1 MHIPLARSVA
11 GWHLQRNERTTNR
24 IVTGVLVV
32 GFLLGMTHAVE
43 ADHLAAV
50 ATLASQSKSVRT
62 SVRAGLLW
70 GLGHMTMLVLVGGV
84 ALMVGTAIPDHLAA
98 LLETIVGVML
108 VALGL
113 DALRR
118 ALRPARG
125 TTGPHT
131 HGFLFGRN
139 HDHVSTHDVV
149 HTHVGDTRWRPFVV
163 GLVHGVA
170 GSAALVVLAAGAV
183 HDAALGLGYVLLF
196 GVGSAI
202 GMGLVSLAFALPMH
216 FAARRVPRFATVVSL
231 ATGLFSVAVG
241 VYVIASSAPEI

>member
-1 MHIPLARSVA
+1 M
-11 GWHLQRNERTTNR
+11 
-24 IVTGVLVV
+24 TGVLVV

-50 ATLASQSKSVRT
+50 ATLASQST
-62 SVRAGLLW
+62 NVRASIRTGLLW

-84 ALMVGTAIPDHLAA
+84 ALVVGTAIPDRLAA
-98 LLETIVGVML
+98 LLETMVGVML

-131 HGFLFGRN
+131 HGYLFGRA
-139 HDHVSTHDVV
+139 HDHVTSNDVV
-149 HTHVGDTRWRPFVV
+149 HTHVGAPRWRPFVV
-163 GLVHGVA
+163 GLVHGMA

-183 HDAALGLGYVLLF
+183 HDAALGVGYVLLF
-196 GVGSAI
+196 GVGSLV
-202 GMGLVSLAFALPMH
+202 GMGVVSFAFALPMH
-216 FAARRVPRFATVVSL
+216 YAARRVPRL
-231 ATGLFSVAVG
+231 AMLLSIAAGLVGVAVG
-241 VYVIASSAPEI
+241 AYVIASSAPNI